1 MRKTRG
7 SWGETYFRFA
17 RLYVPAKLSESR
29 ASYFRFPRL
38 YVPAILSESLA
49 QATSV
54 PAPYPGQFAL
64 SELPEEAWNR
74 ARSISLTGDAT
85 SEIAE
90 DDWRRECLSPLAT
103 PPTSRKPYLVS
114 KDKERKK
121 KKEMLKCGNVRCNR
135 VSHARQVCLTLRAKP
150 SD

>member
-103 PPTSRKPYLVS
+103 PPAHFQKTVSRVK
-114 KDKERKK
+114 RQGKK
-121 KKEMLKCGNVRCNR
+121 KKRKKC
-135 VSHARQVCLTLRAKP
+135 
-150 SD
+150 

>member
-64 SELPEEAWNR
+64 SELPEEEPSAEPRNR

-103 PPTSRKPYLVS
+103 PPAHFQKTVSRVK
-114 KDKERKK
+114 RQGKK
-121 KKEMLKCGNVRCNR
+121 KKRKKC
-135 VSHARQVCLTLRAKP
+135 
-150 SD
+150 

>member
-54 PAPYPGQFAL
+54 PAVARPV
-64 SELPEEAWNR
+64 R
-74 ARSISLTGDAT
+74 AI
-85 SEIAE
+85 
-90 DDWRRECLSPLAT
+90 
-103 PPTSRKPYLVS
+103 
-114 KDKERKK
+114 
-121 KKEMLKCGNVRCNR
+121 R
-135 VSHARQVCLTLRAKP
+135 VTRGGLEP
-150 SD
+150 SAID